1 MFSEKTIYKMY
12 KKLFSTSILNTLT
25 AAINFLSSYLIV
37 KTLSLNI
44 FGEFAV
50 FSSYLAFG
58 GLIYAII
65 PSNFSIFKLQ
75 DEQEYKVKLLVF
87 FMLSSILFLFFVI
100 LMSVL
105 GFITIDVLTVY
116 LFGVSTYLLGYFDIK
131 FQSSGRLNRY
141 FSMLFI
147 IAVLKIG
154 TLGLF
159 YYMDHLNSLSDLLWT
174 MTIVQLAVILFY
186 AFEDIKEIN
195 FIIKNRKIFPET
207 LLFIK
212 NNFTI
217 FKPYYLNTFLKR
229 LRENI
234 IILVFSKFM
243 SVNVIG
249 LFSIFVKITS
259 FVLGLS
265 RTLEAFFMNRENIKN
280 YKDAFYQKIIYFTI
294 FIQLLFLIIG
304 SLYLKIFSG
313 EFYFFEILILSFLAY
328 PHIYFLLA
336 RSEML
341 SKYNNREV
349 NFSEGIYILIIFIG
363 AIVSLFFDFKSV
375 HSILFTFILANFG
388 LQFYMIFRRN
398 VIYK

>member
-1 MFSEKTIYKMY
+1 MY

-44 FGEFAV
+44 FGEFAI

-131 FQSSGRLNRY
+131 FQSAGRLNRY

-186 AFEDIKEIN
+186 AFEDLKEIN

-212 NNFTI
+212 SNFTV

-234 IILVFSKFM
+234 IILVFSKFTTKDI
-243 SVNVIG
+243 IG
-249 LFSIFVKITS
+249 LFTIFVKIAS
-259 FVLGLS
+259 FVFGLS
-265 RTLEAFFMNRENIKN
+265 RTLEAFFMNKENI
-280 YKDAFYQKIIYFTI
+280 YKYREIFYKKVLYFSVVLQFLFLFIGIIYLKFFTGRY
-294 FIQLLFLIIG
+294 FLL
-304 SLYLKIFSG
+304 
-313 EFYFFEILILSFLAY
+313 EILIPSLLVY
-328 PHIYFLLA
+328 PHVYFLLA

-341 SKYNNREV
+341 SNYKNKEANI
-349 NFSEGIYILIIFIG
+349 SELIYMFVVVIGSFISFYFGLNTIYPILI
-363 AIVSLFFDFKSV
+363 
-375 HSILFTFILANFG
+375 TFVLATLG
-388 LQFYMIFRRN
+388 LQLFMIFSLN
-398 VIYK
+398 NKIIKKSYV

>member
-1 MFSEKTIYKMY
+1 MY

-44 FGEFAV
+44 FGEFAI

-131 FQSSGRLNRY
+131 FQSAGRLNRY

-154 TLGLF
+154 ALGLF
-159 YYMDHLNSLSDLLWT
+159 YYMNHLNCLSDLLWT

-186 AFEDIKEIN
+186 AFEDIEEIN

-212 NNFTI
+212 NNFTV

-234 IILVFSKFM
+234 IILVFSKFTTKDI
-243 SVNVIG
+243 VG
-249 LFSIFVKITS
+249 LFTIFVKIAS
-259 FVLGLS
+259 FVFGLS
-265 RTLEAFFMNRENIKN
+265 RTLEAFFMNKENI
-280 YKDAFYQKIIYFTI
+280 YKYREIFYKKVLYFSVVLQFLFLFIGIIYLKFFTGRY
-294 FIQLLFLIIG
+294 FLL
-304 SLYLKIFSG
+304 
-313 EFYFFEILILSFLAY
+313 EILIPSLLVY
-328 PHIYFLLA
+328 PHVYFLLA

-341 SKYNNREV
+341 SNYKNKEANI
-349 NFSEGIYILIIFIG
+349 SELIYMFVVVIGSFISFYFGLNTIYPILI
-363 AIVSLFFDFKSV
+363 
-375 HSILFTFILANFG
+375 TFVLATLG
-388 LQFYMIFRRN
+388 LQLFMIFSLN
-398 VIYK
+398 NKIIKKSYV

>member
-1 MFSEKTIYKMY
+1 MY
-12 KKLFSTSILNTLT
+12 KKLFSTSILNAIT
-25 AAINFLSSYLIV
+25 AAVNFISSYLIV
-37 KTLSLNI
+37 KTLSLDV
-44 FGEFAV
+44 FGEFAI

-65 PSNFSIFKLQ
+65 PSNFSIFRLQ
-75 DEQEYKVKLLVF
+75 DEQKYKVNLLVF
-87 FMLSSILFLFFVI
+87 FFLASILFLFFVV

-105 GFITIDVLTVY
+105 VFIAIDVLTVY

-131 FQSSGRLNRY
+131 FQASGRLNRY

-147 IAVLKIG
+147 IAALKIG

-159 YYMDHLNSLSDLLWT
+159 YYMDHLNSMSDLLWT

-212 NNFTI
+212 NNFI
-217 FKPYYLNTFLKR
+217 VFKPYYLNTFLKR

-243 SVNVIG
+243 TKDIIG
-249 LFSIFVKITS
+249 LFTIFVKIAS
-259 FVLGLS
+259 SVFGLS
-265 RTLEAFFMNRENIKN
+265 RTLEAFFMNKENI
-280 YKDAFYQKIIYFTI
+280 YKYREIFYKRVLYFSVVLQ
-294 FIQLLFLIIG
+294 FLFLFIG
-304 SLYLKIFSG
+304 IVYLKFFTG
-313 EFYFFEILILSFLAY
+313 RYFLLEILIPSLLVY
-328 PHIYFLLA
+328 PHVYFLIA

-341 SKYNNREV
+341 SNYKNKEANI
-349 NFSEGIYILIIFIG
+349 SELIYMFVVVIGSFI
-363 AIVSLFFDFKSV
+363 S
-375 HSILFTFILANFG
+375 FIFG
-388 LQFYMIFRRN
+388 LKTIYPILLTFVLATLGLQLFMIFSLN
-398 VIYK
+398 KKIIKKSHV